1 LHSPKGLF
9 PSDAQLAQAIGSMWT
24 RVGVRTEVEAV
35 PGSTFYSRR
44 NKLEYSA
51 YVTNACPYI
60 GQMSYSLRILAMT
73 RDPEKGN
80 GQINVSTYSNP
91 NVDRLLT
98 QAFGTIKDDARMK
111 LVQDASRIVMQEDR
125 PVLAIIRHRYAYA
138 VRSDLSFR
146 PRIDTFLTAM
156 QLGRGP

>member
-1 LHSPKGLF
+1 MV
-9 PSDAQLAQAIGSMWT
+9 GS
-24 RVGVRTEVEAV
+24 V
-35 PGSTFYSRR
+35 FYSRR

-98 QAFGTIKDDARMK
+98 QAFGTINDDARAK
-111 LVQDASRIVMQEDR
+111 LVQEADKIVMQEDR

-138 VRSDLSFR
+138 VRSDLNFR

-156 QLGRGP
+156 QISSAK

>member
-1 LHSPKGLF
+1 
-9 PSDAQLAQAIGSMWT
+9 MWS

-35 PGSTFYSRR
+35 LGSMFYSRR

-73 RDPEKGN
+73 RDPDKGN
-80 GQINVSTYSNP
+80 GQINVSTYSNRECRP
-91 NVDRLLT
+91 AVDAGVRHDQRRLR
-98 QAFGTIKDDARMK
+98 GPSSCRKPSK
-111 LVQDASRIVMQEDR
+111 IVMQEDR

-138 VRSDLSFR
+138 VRSDLNFR

-156 QLGRGP
+156 QISPAK